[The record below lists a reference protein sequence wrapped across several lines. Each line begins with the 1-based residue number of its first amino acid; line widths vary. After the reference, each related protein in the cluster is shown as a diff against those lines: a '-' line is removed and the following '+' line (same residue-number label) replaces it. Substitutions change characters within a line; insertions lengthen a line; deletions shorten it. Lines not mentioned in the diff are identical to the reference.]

1 MITRLR
7 SLFPTASKPYLIT
20 GAPQCVVPDANMGVM
35 IANAQFDI
43 LFVQY
48 YNTPECS
55 ARNWVSANP
64 NYASTGVEKTSG
76 FSYSANAK
84 LYIGVPGDVEAAAST
99 DYLTPTEIS
108 SLIEAYYCKPNFGKP
123 HFLRDALGIGILPS
137 FRIS

>member
-1 MITRLR
+1 
-7 SLFPTASKPYLIT
+7 
-20 GAPQCVVPDANMGVM
+20 MGVM

-64 NYASTGVEKTSG
+64 NYASTGVEQPSG
-76 FSYSANAK
+76 FSYNAWSNFLTGTASANAK

-99 DYLTPTEIS
+99 DYLTLTEIS
-108 SLIEAYYCKPNFGKP
+108 SLIKAYYCKPNFGKP
-123 HFLRDALGIGILPS
+123 PFLRNALNLRILLNS
-137 FRIS
+137 RTC